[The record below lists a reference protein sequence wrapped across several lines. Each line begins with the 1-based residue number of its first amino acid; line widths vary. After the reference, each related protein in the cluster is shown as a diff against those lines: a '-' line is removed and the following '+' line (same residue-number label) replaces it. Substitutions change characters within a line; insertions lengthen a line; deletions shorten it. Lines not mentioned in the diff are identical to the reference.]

1 MDRGINMKVSELIEQ
16 LKDIHPDDH
25 VFIWVDGERYAI
37 SCIDAD
43 FGDNYVDLNAQINE
57 GETA

>member
-1 MDRGINMKVSELIEQ
+1 MTVAELMGE
-16 LKDIHPDDH
+16 LKNIPPDDH

-43 FGDNYVDLNAQINE
+43 LGDNYVDLNAQING

>member
-1 MDRGINMKVSELIEQ
+1 MTVKELMEQ

-25 VFIWVDGERYAI
+25 VFLWVDGERYAI

-43 FGDNYVDLNAQINE
+43 LGDNYIDLNAKI

>member
-1 MDRGINMKVSELIEQ
+1 MKVSELIEQ